1 MLGAVHRTMFDAID
15 LEEFCY
21 ARDYMKFTD
30 GNWLMQ
36 PGVNAAYPAE
46 AFETLVN
53 DHTLE
58 FYLPTRHIRHRGD
71 TLEGP
76 VLTMR
81 ISSPLL
87 GVIRVRVSHFEGE
100 HVKNNTHFPVL
111 EQALTPEIKLE
122 ENQVVFTTGCLSARV
137 NTKNWKLEFVAN
149 DKLVVSSPARGTGY
163 VQTDSLGN
171 FMHQRLSL
179 GVGELVYG
187 LGERFTSFVK
197 NGQSIEIWNKDGG
210 TSSEQSYKNI
220 PFYLTN
226 RGYGVFVNHPER
238 VEFEVASEKVSSVQF
253 SVAGEVLEY
262 FIIYGPSP
270 KEILLKYTA
279 LTGRPALPPAWSF
292 GLWLSTSFTTNYD
305 ETTVTSFLDGMKDR
319 DLPLSVFHFDCFWMR
334 AFRWCD
340 FEWDPEVFPD
350 PKGMLKRFHARGLK
364 ISVWIN
370 PYIAQRSPLFEEGK
384 KNGFLLKRK
393 DGSVWQ
399 WDMWQPGMA
408 VVDFTN
414 PAASTWYTGYLERL
428 ADMGVNCIKT
438 DFGERIPTED
448 VVWFDGSDP
457 QKMHNLYPYL
467 YNKAVFESLE
477 KTQGEAVLFA
487 RSATAGCQQ
496 FPVHWGGDC
505 DSSFVSMGESLRGG
519 LSLGLSGFGF
529 WSHDIGGFEGNPP
542 LEVYKRWVA
551 FGLLSSHSR
560 LHGSSSYRVPWIFDD
575 ESVDVLRFFT
585 KLKLRLMPYLFQ
597 KAIETRASGL
607 PMMRA
612 MMLEFPNDPTTATL
626 DQQYMLGDA
635 LLVAPIFRSDNTVT
649 YYVPEG
655 QWTEYFSERGVQGG
669 RWITEEHGFLSLPL
683 LVRPNTLL
691 ALGAED
697 SRPDY
702 DYGHEPRLV
711 LYALEDGATTTVDI
725 PNIKGETDFS
735 VTITRSG
742 GKLEVVCKGAPRP
755 FTLRIAGSRSL
766 KCV

>member
-1 MLGAVHRTMFDAID
+1 M
-15 LEEFCY
+15 
-21 ARDYMKFTD
+21 
-30 GNWLMQ
+30 
-36 PGVNAAYPAE
+36 
-46 AFETLVN
+46 
-53 DHTLE
+53 
-58 FYLPTRHIRHRGD
+58 
-71 TLEGP
+71 
-76 VLTMR
+76 
-81 ISSPLL
+81 
-87 GVIRVRVSHFEGE
+87 
-100 HVKNNTHFPVL
+100 
-111 EQALTPEIKLE
+111 
-122 ENQVVFTTGCLSARV
+122 
-137 NTKNWKLEFVAN
+137 
-149 DKLVVSSPARGTGY
+149 
-163 VQTDSLGN
+163 
-171 FMHQRLSL
+171 
-179 GVGELVYG
+179 
-187 LGERFTSFVK
+187 
-197 NGQSIEIWNKDGG
+197 
-210 TSSEQSYKNI
+210 
-220 PFYLTN
+220 
-226 RGYGVFVNHPER
+226 
-238 VEFEVASEKVSSVQF
+238 
-253 SVAGEVLEY
+253 
-262 FIIYGPSP
+262 
-270 KEILLKYTA
+270 
-279 LTGRPALPPAWSF
+279 
-292 GLWLSTSFTTNYD
+292 WLSTSFTTNYD

-384 KNGFLLKRK
+384 KNGFLLKCK

-575 ESVDVLRFFT
+575 ESVDVLRVFT

-597 KAIETRASGL
+597 KAIEARASGL

-702 DYGHEPRLV
+702 DYGHEPTLV

-755 FTLRIAGSRSL
+755 FTLRIAGSKL
-766 KCV
+766 KTRVTENITKLELPGA